1 MRILAGT
8 IPALVAVAVVA
19 TMAVAPA
26 GADII
31 GTSVFGEL
39 NFGGYTNNFFDPANG
54 FVPPGSPNSSGSTAA
69 ITGPGLGLAFEDG
82 YSTLEVSFTSD
93 TFTLSYLPIPGGP
106 GLRNYGDVI
115 LTDLMPGTFD
125 GLMMNS
131 NIFNGTSFHLPGD
144 AFQFNFGQE
153 HLRNR
158 GDSATFQLAG
168 SASPRSRD
176 SGPGIRMLPAVDV
189 DGPAALRRAEAA
201 ECLNRAEMVNGRPAK
216 GEASRFLFFKSPIVI
231 SLRSS
236 MQFGWRETDV
246 SLIYWD
252 YSGTLH
258 CKPT

>member
-39 NFGGYTNNFFDPANG
+39 NFDGYTDNFFDPVNG

-69 ITGPGLGLAFEDG
+69 ITGRGLGLAFEDG
-82 YSTLEVSFTSD
+82 CSTLEVSFTSD
-93 TFTLSYLPIPGGP
+93 TFTLSYLPIPDGP
-106 GLRNYGDVI
+106 RFKKLRRRDPHRSNAR
-115 LTDLMPGTFD
+115 TFD

-176 SGPGIRMLPAVDV
+176 SGPAIRMLPAVDV

-201 ECLNRAEMVNGRPAK
+201 ECLNRADVVNGRPAK